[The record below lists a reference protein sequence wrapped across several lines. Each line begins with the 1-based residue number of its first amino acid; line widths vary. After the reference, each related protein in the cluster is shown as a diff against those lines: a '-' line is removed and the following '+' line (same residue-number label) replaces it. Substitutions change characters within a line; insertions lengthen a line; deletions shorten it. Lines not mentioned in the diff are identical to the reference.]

1 LFPFFAVA
9 TVGTTSSTAVDDI
22 SKLGPICSKENIW
35 LHVDAAFVGSSC
47 ICPEFRDYLN
57 GIEDA
62 SSFVYNPHKWMLTNF
77 DCSTLWVQERIH
89 LLNALDITPEYL
101 RNKASESGS
110 VIDYRNWQIP
120 LGRRFRALKLWFVI
134 RTYGIEGLQSFIR
147 HVRESF
153 HLILFS
159 ILKWQNGLKMKS
171 KKMKDLK
178 FVLKELQHWFVFD

>member
-1 LFPFFAVA
+1 LCPFFAVA
-9 TVGTTSSTAVDDI
+9 TVGTTSSTAVDDL
-22 SKLGPICSKENIW
+22 SKLGPLCAKENIW

-47 ICPEFRDYLN
+47 LCPEFRDYLN

-77 DCSTLWVQERIH
+77 DCSTLWVQDRIH

-147 HVRESF
+147 HVSDFIFDLAHR
-153 HLILFS
+153 
-159 ILKWQNGLKMKS
+159 NGKM
-171 KKMKDLK
+171 
-178 FVLKELQHWFVFD
+178 V